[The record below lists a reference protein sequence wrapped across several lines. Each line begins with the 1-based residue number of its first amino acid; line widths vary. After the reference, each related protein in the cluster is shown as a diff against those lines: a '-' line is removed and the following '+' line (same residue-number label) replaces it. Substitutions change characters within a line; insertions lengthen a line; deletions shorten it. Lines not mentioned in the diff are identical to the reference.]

1 MNVLPEPSQ
10 WFVDHFGDH
19 SQRVMLALA
28 SAGRLAHERSL
39 DAKAGSQLTT
49 NEAYGS
55 FWVSLPEEVVAQLEF
70 LPDVKWSVPLAAV
83 TTFPSCSTA
92 RLSFLPSAGE
102 GHPAPIESDWGS
114 RSSAVGCSP
123 WRARLPSPSRSNSIS
138 ISSFEGDLGSAIGDG
153 SFGSATRVSLV
164 AYDCSAQGGLQ
175 HVYVGEATLDSSGL
189 VTWHHREE
197 LPLVLLN
204 GEGAALAGLGDHRA
218 TRFDDA
224 PLPESTLTLRGP
236 GESEDVATDHQGTAD
251 TRTGG
256 EPDGRP

>member
-70 LPDVKWSVPLAAV
+70 LPGREVVRPSGGRYDLVVFDGTLVFPAKCGRGSSGADRIRLGLSEFRRRVFSLEG
-83 TTFPSCSTA
+83 TTT
-92 RLSFLPSAGE
+92 LPKQE
-102 GHPAPIESDWGS
+102 QLDFDFD
-114 RSSAVGCSP
+114 
-123 WRARLPSPSRSNSIS
+123 
-138 ISSFEGDLGSAIGDG
+138 FEGDLGSAIGDG

-204 GEGAALAGLGDHRA
+204 GEGAALAGLGDHRT

-224 PLPESTLTLRGP
+224 PLHESTLTLRGP

-251 TRTGG
+251 TGTGG

>member
-1 MNVLPEPSQ
+1 MNVLPEPSP
-10 WFVDHFGDH
+10 WFVDRFGDH

-70 LPDVKWSVPLAAV
+70 LPGREVVRPSGGRYDLVVFDGTLV
-83 TTFPSCSTA
+83 FPAKCGTGSSGA
-92 RLSFLPSAGE
+92 DRIRLGFSEFRRRVFSLEGLPT
-102 GHPAPIESDWGS
+102 
-114 RSSAVGCSP
+114 
-123 WRARLPSPSRSNSIS
+123 LPTQEQLDFG
-138 ISSFEGDLGSAIGDG
+138 FEGGLESAIGDG

-164 AYDCSAQGGLQ
+164 AYDCTAQGGLQ
-175 HVYVGEATLDSSGL
+175 HVYVGDATLDSSGL
-189 VTWHHREE
+189 VTWHYREE

-204 GEGAALAGLGDHRA
+204 GEGAALAGLGDLRTA
-218 TRFDDA
+218 RFDDA
-224 PLPESTLTLRGP
+224 PLPETTLTLRGP
-236 GESEDVATDHQGTAD
+236 GESDDVATDHQDAANTG
-251 TRTGG
+251 TGG